1 MVDLSPELIV
11 VSMFGLALIGILFG
25 YPLAIV
31 LGGVGMIVGLVTLGP
46 VVFDLFM
53 RRVFKFF
60 SDYILLALPLFIFMG
75 VMVEKSGAAERLYSG
90 LYIWF
95 GKLRGGL
102 AVSTVLMGTILA
114 ACVGLIAASVT
125 MIGLIGA
132 PAMIKR
138 GYDKKLICGAICAGG
153 SLGILIPPSVMLV
166 VYGPNAAISVGKL
179 FMAAFIPGLLLSAL
193 YSAYIL
199 IICWLKPQ
207 LAPPISKE
215 EASVPFRQ
223 KMGIFLKG
231 ILPPIVLILAVL
243 GTIFFGIASPTE
255 AAAVGCV
262 ASVILAAA
270 YRNLRWHVL
279 KDAVLQTMAVTA
291 MIMLIGGGASMF
303 TSVFLR
309 MGGGEVV
316 SNLILAAPGGK
327 WGAFIVV
334 MFIVFILGMFIDW
347 LGIVFIMVPL
357 VTPIGKALGFDTLW
371 FAMMIIV
378 NLQMS
383 FMTPPFAYSLFYL
396 KAIAKPEWGIETMH
410 IIKGA
415 IPFIILIMTG
425 LGLCIAFP
433 DIILWLPHLMIKF

>member
-1 MVDLSPELIV
+1 
-11 VSMFGLALIGILFG
+11 
-25 YPLAIV
+25 
-31 LGGVGMIVGLVTLGP
+31 
-46 VVFDLFM
+46 
-53 RRVFKFF
+53 
-60 SDYILLALPLFIFMG
+60 
-75 VMVEKSGAAERLYSG
+75 
-90 LYIWF
+90 
-95 GKLRGGL
+95 
-102 AVSTVLMGTILA
+102 
-114 ACVGLIAASVT
+114 
-125 MIGLIGA
+125 
-132 PAMIKR
+132 
-138 GYDKKLICGAICAGG
+138 
-153 SLGILIPPSVMLV
+153 MLV

-279 KDAVLQTMAVTA
+279 KDAILQTMAVTA

-415 IPFIILIMTG
+415 IPFIILIMIG